1 VGSSRTDQH
10 LQKARALLDEQPEQA
25 LRHAWRAAT
34 IAAQRRDDAALR
46 TVGELGRDVRGRLDG
61 KDERDAGRLVRYC
74 DEAVEDNLL
83 RRQGFLPR
91 SWSWARTR
99 TELKK
104 CPDCAETILRDANVC
119 RFCGYRFADRPRA

>member
-1 VGSSRTDQH
+1 VRAGGSDQH
-10 LQKARALLDEQPEQA
+10 LEKARALLAEQPGQA
-25 LRHAWRAAT
+25 LKHAWRAAT
-34 IAAQRRDDAALR
+34 IAAQRRDDEALR
-46 TVGELGRDVRGRLDG
+46 TVGELGRDVRDRLEGRE
-61 KDERDAGRLVRYC
+61 ERDARRLVRYC
-74 DEAVEDNLL
+74 DEAVEDNQL

-119 RFCGYRFADRPRA
+119 RFCGYRFADPPAP